1 MCGNAYVPYAGGVK
15 SSLYFVGRQNA
26 GCLRNHNGQIT
37 AVRLSATQAQGL
49 EDLRQALLETLA
61 A

>member
-26 GCLRNHNGQIT
+26 GCLRYVSVHGSLAVQHAHQIV
-37 AVRLSATQAQGL
+37 AN
-49 EDLRQALLETLA
+49 
-61 A
+61 